1 VPGLGAKEGAG
12 SRWIVTGLALALVV
26 LALLSVLLGR
36 YPAAGISSP
45 GRILDDA
52 LAVRLVGSLRLPRI
66 AMALLLGA
74 ALAAAGT
81 VFQTLFRNPL
91 VDSGFLGISQ
101 GASFGASLAIVLLG
115 GSAASVQGGAALF
128 ALAGLAASHALS
140 RRIRFGGP
148 VLRLVLSGIIVGSL
162 FSAGTGVLKYMADPH
177 KQLPDLTFWML
188 GGLWSTT
195 WGDVLQILPVTAAA
209 LTIVLLMRWRLN
221 LLALRDET
229 AFSLGASPRR
239 ERFVLLVAAAAA
251 TAAVV
256 SKAGQVAWVGLI
268 VPHIARRLVGSDA
281 RRTLPVAIL
290 LGSVFTLACD
300 DISRT
305 LLAGEIPLGILT
317 SIIGTLVFL
326 GLLLKHRPGARS

>member
-1 VPGLGAKEGAG
+1 
-12 SRWIVTGLALALVV
+12 
-26 LALLSVLLGR
+26 
-36 YPAAGISSP
+36 
-45 GRILDDA
+45 
-52 LAVRLVGSLRLPRI
+52 
-66 AMALLLGA
+66 
-74 ALAAAGT
+74 
-81 VFQTLFRNPL
+81 
-91 VDSGFLGISQ
+91 
-101 GASFGASLAIVLLG
+101 
-115 GSAASVQGGAALF
+115 
-128 ALAGLAASHALS
+128 
-140 RRIRFGGP
+140 
-148 VLRLVLSGIIVGSL
+148 
-162 FSAGTGVLKYMADPH
+162 
-177 KQLPDLTFWML
+177 
-188 GGLWSTT
+188 
-195 WGDVLQILPVTAAA
+195 
-209 LTIVLLMRWRLN
+209 MRWRLN

-281 RRTLPVAIL
+281 RKTLPVAVL
-290 LGSVFTLACD
+290 LGAVFTLACD